1 MTRAHGDKAP
11 REVAAMFDELAGD
24 YDLLNDVL
32 SVGQD
37 RLWRRAVLTAV
48 GARNGE
54 VVLDLAAGTGSSSA
68 PFLRSGATVV
78 ACDFSLGMLA
88 QGRRVRPRLSFVAG
102 DAVRLPFAD
111 RSFDAVTISFGLRN
125 VADMDAALGEM
136 LRVTRPGG
144 RLLVCEFSR
153 PTWAPLRRSYGA
165 YLARVLTPVAT
176 SLSSNPEAYAYL
188 AESIEAWPDQPAL
201 AARIARAGWSRPAW
215 RNLSGGIV
223 ALHRARR
230 A

>member
-1 MTRAHGDKAP
+1 
-11 REVAAMFDELAGD
+11 MFDELAAD

-37 RLWRRAVLTAV
+37 RLWRRAVIKAV
-48 GARNGE
+48 GSRDGE

-68 PFLRSGATVV
+68 PFIRSGATVV

-88 QGRRVRPRLSFVAG
+88 QGRRVRPRLSFVGG
-102 DAVRLPFAD
+102 DAMRLPFAEA
-111 RSFDAVTISFGLRN
+111 SFDAVTISFGLRN
-125 VADMDAALGEM
+125 IEDIGTALGEM

-153 PTWAPLRRSYGA
+153 PVWTPLRRTYRE

-176 SLSSNPEAYAYL
+176 RMSSNPDAYAYL
-188 AESIEAWPDQPAL
+188 AESIEAWPDQAAL
-201 AARIARAGWSRPAW
+201 AARIASAGWSDPAW

-230 A
+230 P